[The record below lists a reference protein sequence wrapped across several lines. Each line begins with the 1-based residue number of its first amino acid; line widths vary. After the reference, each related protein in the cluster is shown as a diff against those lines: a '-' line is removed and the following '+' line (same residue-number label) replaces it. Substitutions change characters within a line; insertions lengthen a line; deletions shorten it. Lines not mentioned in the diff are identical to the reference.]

1 MNLDETIN
9 PIHAAQP
16 LEQPPPYSAEW
27 WENRTAS
34 ELRDIIKRGFGVGQA
49 YDGAVIETERRARE
63 ATRRLREEAEQ
74 ERAKNRLMALAVML
88 AILIVTM
95 IVTWIV

>member
-9 PIHAAQP
+9 PIPAAQP
-16 LEQPPPYSAEW
+16 LEPPQPYSAEW

-34 ELRDIIKRGFGVGQA
+34 ELREIIKLGFGVGQA

-63 ATRRLREEAEQ
+63 ATRRLRDEVEQ
-74 ERAKNRLMALAVML
+74 ERMKNRIMALAVML
-88 AILIVTM
+88 AILVVAM